1 MLPGFPSCE
10 DTYDIKT
17 RALVDAASAQSS
29 FSPVTRVKFK
39 KISLIIF
46 PLGTVIFHVD
56 VLFVGKL
63 LGKLGLQKYPLQP
76 FRLTSDELPAVKE
89 RSPSVIGSLRK
100 K

>member
-1 MLPGFPSCE
+1 MLRGFLSCE
-10 DTYDIKT
+10 DTFDIKT
-17 RALVDAASAQSS
+17 RALVDAASAQLS

-56 VLFVGKL
+56 ILFVGKF

-76 FRLTSDELPAVKE
+76 FKLTSDELPAVKE